1 MLIRRTCIP
10 ALTLLGAL
18 ALSPFSYA
26 GGMEAPERVIDEYTP
41 MHITLNQ
48 AEEMHGQKNV
58 HFLTLILMKSGTRH
72 IPGAT
77 HLNQENWQAL
87 LPKDKGAALIF
98 YCMNKLCTAS
108 TDAAREAKNWD
119 MPTYTP
125 CRTAFLAGWSRAKI

>member
-58 HFLTLILMKSGTRH
+58 HFFDVNPDEIWNQAHSRRH
-72 IPGAT
+72 SSQSRKLASPAAKGQGRSAYF
-77 HLNQENWQAL
+77 L
-87 LPKDKGAALIF
+87 LH
-98 YCMNKLCTAS
+98 
-108 TDAAREAKNWD
+108 E
-119 MPTYTP
+119 
-125 CRTAFLAGWSRAKI
+125 